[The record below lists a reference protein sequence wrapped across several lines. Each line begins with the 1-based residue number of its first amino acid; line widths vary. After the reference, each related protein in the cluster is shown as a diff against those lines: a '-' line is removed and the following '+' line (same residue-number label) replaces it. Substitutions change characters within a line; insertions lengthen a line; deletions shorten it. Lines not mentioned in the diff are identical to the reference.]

1 MKIPVDIGKL
11 NKRITIQKLSL
22 TTDEYGNQ
30 IQQWSDFYTCWAA
43 VSGINNREYWQ
54 ARRQNEENILNFQIR
69 HSKELKDINKTD
81 YRIIFDNRI
90 FDISFIDNLQFADSI
105 FILKGIEN
113 V

>member
-1 MKIPVDIGKL
+1 MKVPVDIGKL

-43 VSGINNREYWQ
+43 VSGINNREYW
-54 ARRQNEENILNFQIR
+54 IR

-113 V
+113 I

>member
-69 HSKELKDINKTD
+69 HSKELRTCLVSGQKVIQCDIM
-81 YRIIFDNRI
+81 
-90 FDISFIDNLQFADSI
+90 
-105 FILKGIEN
+105 E
-113 V
+113 